1 MGVDASALG
10 EAEASAD
17 PKAAIIQ
24 LILLEQAL
32 LASVVRQELLRRL
45 EQVPH
50 PEFVHPAVVH
60 HVELDCMP
68 FSAILN
74 QVVPQHLALI

>member
-1 MGVDASALG
+1 MLEGLRLGALCVRAASMGVEASALD

-32 LASVVRQELLRRL
+32 LA
-45 EQVPH
+45 
-50 PEFVHPAVVH
+50 
-60 HVELDCMP
+60 MP
-68 FSAILN
+68 
-74 QVVPQHLALI
+74 